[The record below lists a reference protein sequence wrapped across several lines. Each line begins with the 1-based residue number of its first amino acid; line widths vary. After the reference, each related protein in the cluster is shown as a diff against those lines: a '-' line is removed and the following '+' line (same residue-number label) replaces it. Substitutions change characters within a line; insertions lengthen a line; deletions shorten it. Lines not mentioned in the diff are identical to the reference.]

1 MVIVSK
7 TKSLHTL
14 AILTLNKKK
23 KLTSCSI
30 VKKSFSASLPVTVT
44 NKKKKRNIKQMT
56 AFLDP

>member
-7 TKSLHTL
+7 
-14 AILTLNKKK
+14 NKIFTYAGNINFKQKK